1 VNLLQLKRSVDW
13 VIRLFHLVFYSSSTK
28 KRWVSRNRSSA
39 IDYLNHIEGAGSD
52 FLLKYFNLSQINSF
66 LEIGS
71 NCGNRLFP
79 LANRY
84 PNTQFVGVDINLEAI
99 EVGKEYINKYK
110 IENVI
115 LLHLDITSEEF
126 GQFLKRRTFQI
137 IFTWATL
144 MYLHPRDL
152 TRLLSKIIAS
162 SERIVFIEQYF
173 NSHKIKVISSIP
185 ARSALQWKHD
195 YFSKLQGLT
204 SENTNITIYLKPVAK
219 SIWNPHGGGGAII
232 DMEQG

>member
-1 VNLLQLKRSVDW
+1 MNLLQLKRSVDW

-28 KRWVSRNRSSA
+28 KRWVSRNRSAA
-39 IDYLNHIEGAGSD
+39 IDYLKLIEGAGSE
-52 FLLKYFNLSQINSF
+52 FLLNYLDLSQVKSF

-71 NCGNRLFP
+71 NSGNRLFP

-99 EVGKEYINKYK
+99 EIGKEYINEHK

-126 GQFLKRRTFQI
+126 SQFLKRRTFHI

-152 TRLLSKIIAS
+152 KRLLSKIIAS
-162 SERIVFIEQYF
+162 TERIVLIEQFF
-173 NSHKIKVISSIP
+173 NSDKIKVVSSIP

-195 YFSKLQGLT
+195 YLSKLQSLT
-204 SENTNITIYLKPVAK
+204 SKNTNIKISLKPVAK
-219 SIWNPHGGGGAII
+219 SIWNPHGGGGTII
-232 DMEQG
+232 DLNQS